1 MGILSNNNIIKKLGE
16 GGCGNVYLIK
26 KENKYYA
33 LKKFQSKL
41 TKEDIDNYNELIK
54 TISEINNKYIIKYY
68 GSYED
73 NNSFNVLMEYAGECN
88 LKQFIR
94 KYKDSNELIQENIIK
109 NIIIQICEGL
119 KVIHKNGIIH
129 RDLTPENI
137 LIDENNNI
145 KICDFGFSKK
155 AEYSKTVIGNVKIF
169 IKT

>member
-54 TISEINNKYIIKYY
+54 TISKINNKYIIKYY
-68 GSYED
+68 DSYKD

-94 KYKDSNELIQENIIK
+94 KYKDSNKLIQENIIK
-109 NIIIQICEGL
+109 NII
-119 KVIHKNGIIH
+119 
-129 RDLTPENI
+129 
-137 LIDENNNI
+137 
-145 KICDFGFSKK
+145 
-155 AEYSKTVIGNVKIF
+155 
-169 IKT
+169 